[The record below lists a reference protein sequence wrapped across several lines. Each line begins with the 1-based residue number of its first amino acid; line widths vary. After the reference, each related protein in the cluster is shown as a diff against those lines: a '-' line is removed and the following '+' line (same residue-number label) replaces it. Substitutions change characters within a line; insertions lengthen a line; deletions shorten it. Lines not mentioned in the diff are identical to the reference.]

1 MGYGTACV
9 PHGKREYGFADTVF
23 TWSRPG
29 GNTDSRVF
37 DGLAAALLRLIG
49 RPGINT
55 FIAAISL
62 THIFNATF
70 DGPADGE
77 RPTWPLVAGILV
89 TAVLQGTVV
98 CIGHSAIK

>member
-1 MGYGTACV
+1 M
-9 PHGKREYGFADTVF
+9 
-23 TWSRPG
+23 
-29 GNTDSRVF
+29 F

-62 THIFNATF
+62 TCIFNATF

-77 RPTWPLVAGILV
+77 LPTWPLVAGILV

-98 CIGHSAIK
+98 CIGHSAIE